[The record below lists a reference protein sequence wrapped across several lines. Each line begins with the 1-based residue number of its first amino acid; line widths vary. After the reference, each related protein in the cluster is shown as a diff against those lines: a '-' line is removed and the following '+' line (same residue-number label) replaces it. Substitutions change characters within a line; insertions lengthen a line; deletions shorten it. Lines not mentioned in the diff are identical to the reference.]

1 MGGLTVPN
9 RDSHL
14 SHPLPCQQFLRDT
27 HLSTPPLP
35 LSPTPL
41 LTAAGLHSLPRGTP
55 TCPPSSLSPAH
66 CCRAAL
72 SSESIKRLELE
83 ASQGRS
89 RCLHLEGAVRVKVR
103 GGGSQPRPHRKPPCL
118 ICLTLPAA
126 SLPRRVL
133 PPFPRPAPLSARRTA
148 RRFTFSRLPP
158 STHSHHLPTF
168 RSVKRTAWP
177 VSLRGQGQPRLRG

>member
-103 GGGSQPRPHRKPPCL
+103 GGVL
-118 ICLTLPAA
+118 NPAPTVSHPVSSA
-126 SLPRRVL
+126 SLYPP
-133 PPFPRPAPLSARRTA
+133 PPFHVVYSRPSPAPL
-148 RRFTFSRLPP
+148 P
-158 STHSHHLPTF
+158 
-168 RSVKRTAWP
+168 
-177 VSLRGQGQPRLRG
+177 